1 MKLIKLNY
9 IQALFKLQHE
19 ALSKFGPRGRQLKM
33 AANEKIVSVV
43 DDDLNTTELFHVA
56 LSENIDGISVVSFND
71 PVIALEHFA
80 ANKDAYVLVISDLR
94 MPGLNGLELLKKV
107 KSSNPKVR
115 TILMSAYNFDED
127 LLFLKYMEEGTIDSS
142 IDKPVT
148 INRLCQ
154 RVRDELENYQVNS

>member
-1 MKLIKLNY
+1 
-9 IQALFKLQHE
+9 
-19 ALSKFGPRGRQLKM
+19 M

-43 DDDLNTTELFHVA
+43 DDDLNTTELFHIA

-107 KSSNPKVR
+107 KSSNPRVR

-127 LLFLKYMEEGTIDSS
+127 LIFLKYMEEGIIDSS

-154 RVRDELENYQVNS
+154 RVRDELENYIK